1 MLEILALGYFG
12 KGSACLGM
20 PDRTQQI
27 SHDLT
32 KASMDILLNAKK
44 KKKKKKKHTSNS
56 ILSNLTVEEDFG
68 L

>member
-32 KASMDILLNAKK
+32 KPSMYILLNAKK

>member
-44 KKKKKKKHTSNS
+44 KKKHTSNS

>member
-27 SHDLT
+27 SRDLT
-32 KASMDILLNAKK
+32 KASMDILLNA

>member
-1 MLEILALGYFG
+1 MQ
-12 KGSACLGM
+12 K
-20 PDRTQQI
+20 
-27 SHDLT
+27 
-32 KASMDILLNAKK
+32 KK

>member
-44 KKKKKKKHTSNS
+44 KKKKHTSNS

>member
-27 SHDLT
+27 SRDLT
-32 KASMDILLNAKK
+32 KASMDILLNEK